1 MSGTAFKCGRC
12 DGQGRLLINVSSDG
26 EGSSFIEKRCPT
38 CDGERMLTKAQLMT
52 MPADV
57 TLEANDFLP
66 MPLTGAFRVYVDG
79 SVYQRKMT
87 SRQLYK
93 LAQYALNVALETEQ
107 YERER
112 DESND

>member
-1 MSGTAFKCGRC
+1 MSGTAFKCGKC

-26 EGSSFIEKRCPT
+26 EGSSFIEKLCPT
-38 CDGERMLTKAQLMT
+38 CQGERVLSKAELMT
-52 MPADV
+52 MPADM
-57 TLEANDFLP
+57 TLDANDFLP
-66 MPLTGAFRVYVDG
+66 MPLTGAFRVYVNG
-79 SVYQRKMT
+79 AVYQRKMT
-87 SRQLYK
+87 SRQLFK